1 MIIENIDD
9 LKDTLTSEDTA
20 GIVMTSG
27 GFDPAHIGHV
37 RCIIESGK
45 IARRMG
51 YKLVV
56 VVNGDGFLLRKKGY
70 SFMNVAERM
79 EIIDSI
85 RGVDYVTTWDDGS
98 QYVTGAVLKLNPNI
112 FTKGGDRTDR
122 SNIPEFSVCENI
134 DCEVMTGVGGDKIQS
149 SSDLVRRMKDASSQ
163 QALGA

>member
-1 MIIENIDD
+1 MIIENIDE
-9 LKDTLTSEDTA
+9 LNETLADTA

-37 RCIIESGK
+37 RCITESGE

-70 SFMNVAERM
+70 AFMDVAERM

-98 QYVTGAVLKLNPNI
+98 QYVAGAVLKLNPKV

-122 SNIPEFSVCENI
+122 SNIPEFSICDKIN
-134 DCEVMTGVGGDKIQS
+134 CEVITGVGGSKIQS

-163 QALGA
+163 QALGT